1 MDNAT
6 AFLGTAFFWFKIFAA
21 IVSVVLVWAIF
32 RLMEKIGYFST
43 KISYG
48 WNVYKF
54 GADEKKRIPAI
65 WRAILED
72 VKSGKPER
80 FKDAVETADKMLD
93 EVLKVSGYKGANRDE
108 RIESV
113 DAAAIPLIET
123 VKEMRRQ
130 VLPLAGNL
138 DERTTKEALQIYRE
152 VFRFMGLLH

>member
-1 MDNAT
+1 MDSFLNFLDT
-6 AFLGTAFFWFKIFAA
+6 AFLIFKIIAG
-21 IVSVVLVWAIF
+21 IVSVLLIWAILQ
-32 RLMEKIGYFST
+32 LMEKIGYFSH

-65 WRAILED
+65 WRAVLED
-72 VKSGKPER
+72 VKTGNPDY
-80 FKDAVETADKMLD
+80 FKRAIETADKMLD

-108 RIESV
+108 RINSV
-113 DAAAIPLIET
+113 DASAIPLIET

-130 VLPLAGNL
+130 VLPLMNNL
-138 DERTTKEALQIYRE
+138 DERTTKEALQMYRE